1 MAAANSR
8 LVPRSVASDHNDQRL
23 RPASV
28 LVMANA
34 TTPWKRAW
42 EGQRWLKMWE
52 SFQSAATGAA
62 AVIRLARV
70 SRPRPASRP
79 TLEAAPIMGLLLDR
93 HGRDL
98 LVLVHVR
105 PVQVDMMRVTP
116 TRPGPCPYRPSQELY
131 GHHTICCRTDNWLLC
146 GSRIYRAWRPW
157 RTRCRST
164 RSGPAT
170 G

>member
-8 LVPRSVASDHNDQRL
+8 RVRRSVAGDHSDHRL
-23 RPASV
+23 RLARP
-28 LVMANA
+28 LVMARA

-52 SFQSAATGAA
+52 SFQSAATGAS

-79 TLEAAPIMGLLLDR
+79 TTLEAAPIM
-93 HGRDL
+93 
-98 LVLVHVR
+98 VL
-105 PVQVDMMRVTP
+105 
-116 TRPGPCPYRPSQELY
+116 
-131 GHHTICCRTDNWLLC
+131 
-146 GSRIYRAWRPW
+146 
-157 RTRCRST
+157 
-164 RSGPAT
+164 RSGLAAGCAISGASAARQPIGDASPWPHLGLGPARKH